1 MRYAQWWLRQF
12 GLRWRY
18 ATREPYD
25 LEANHALLAEIDR
38 HYDESIPP
46 VLECAP

>member
-38 HYDESIPP
+38 RGAQQIARTQ
-46 VLECAP
+46 V